1 MVGTFRGTFS
11 PFDAKLEVA
20 EDGSATLS
28 GSAPVSGVTV
38 QGENLTVHLQGPDF
52 FDAERNPELAF
63 ESTRFDVDGSAA
75 TVTGN
80 LTIKG
85 TTIPVELT
93 GTLSGPIVDGYGRQ
107 RLGLVLE
114 TTIDRT
120 AFGILW
126 QNPLPSGEPS
136 LADEVELTAELF
148 LIQQ

>member
-11 PFDAKLEVA
+11 PFDASLTVA
-20 EDGSATLS
+20 EDGTTTLS

-38 QGENLTVHLQGPDF
+38 QGENLTAHLQSPDF
-52 FDAERNPELAF
+52 FDAEQSPELTF
-63 ESTRFDVDGSAA
+63 ESTSFDVEGSAVA
-75 TVTGN
+75 VRGN

-85 TTIPVELT
+85 ASLPVELT
-93 GTLSGPIVDGYGRQ
+93 GTVSGPIVDGYERQ

-136 LADEVELTAELF
+136 LANEVELTAELF
-148 LIQQ
+148 LIKQ